1 MWLICQPS
9 SQFFTFHLLS
19 PATWSLSPSFC
30 CDSANKTGQRTLF
43 SHSHAHNRVWRDRNL
58 TEQSQGTC
66 RCSFSSCLRDS
77 CQGLFIPALFF
88 NVIPTVAFVCLT
100 RVKISALTGQG
111 GPKRHSAH
119 RGHPCS
125 CCSSC
130 CSSSVCI
137 FYVLEMYVYCFCYYL
152 WLTTRASSP

>member
-1 MWLICQPS
+1 MLPDVTYLSALLPVLHFPS
-9 SQFFTFHLLS
+9 TF
-19 PATWSLSPSFC
+19 PS
-30 CDSANKTGQRTLF
+30 DSANKTGQRTLF
-43 SHSHAHNRVWRDRNL
+43 SYSHAHSRVWRDRNL
-58 TEQSQGTC
+58 TEQSWGTC
-66 RCSFSSCLRDS
+66 RCSFSSLLRDS

-88 NVIPTVAFVCLT
+88 NVIPTVALVCLT
-100 RVKISALTGQG
+100 RVKISTLTGQG